1 MFNRTRAAVV
11 AGLSS
16 IAVSAH
22 AAVPGEVTSALTA
35 AAVDVA
41 AVAGLALLVYL
52 APKAFKY
59 MRGGL

>member
-1 MFNRTRAAVV
+1 MFKKIAGVVVSVSPLAAF
-11 AGLSS
+11 
-16 IAVSAH
+16 
-22 AAVPGEVTSALTA
+22 AAVPTEVSTALTT

-52 APKAFKY
+52 APKAIKY